1 MENKNVSMLLSLY
14 DKEKPEYLKEALT
27 SIFEQ
32 TVMPKEIVLVYDGPI
47 NEKLQV
53 VVTYFQQKDPH
64 LFTVVKLEKNQGL
77 GIALAI
83 GLEHTKN
90 RLVARMDTDDIM
102 EPQRLEKQLEI
113 FQKDPEIAIVGS
125 NIEEFTGTFSNVIGK
140 RIVPEYNNAIR
151 VFSQRR
157 NPFNHMTVMFDK
169 KAILEVGNYQPL
181 SGFED
186 YYLWARLLK
195 AGYKGYNI
203 QEILVHARAGAD
215 MYARRGGSKYLL
227 PGIKGRYRIWKEGL
241 GSLQD
246 FLVVVCGHLVI
257 SLLPNKIRGKVYE
270 SKLRKTN

>member
-1 MENKNVSMLLSLY
+1 MLLSLY

-125 NIEEFTGTFSNVIGK
+125 NIEEFTGTLSNVIGR
-140 RIVPEYNNAIR
+140 RIVPEYNDEIR
-151 VFSQRR
+151 VFSKRR

-169 KAILEVGNYQPL
+169 NAI
-181 SGFED
+181 
-186 YYLWARLLK
+186 
-195 AGYKGYNI
+195 
-203 QEILVHARAGAD
+203 
-215 MYARRGGSKYLL
+215 
-227 PGIKGRYRIWKEGL
+227 
-241 GSLQD
+241 
-246 FLVVVCGHLVI
+246 
-257 SLLPNKIRGKVYE
+257 
-270 SKLRKTN
+270 

>member
-1 MENKNVSMLLSLY
+1 MLLSLY
-14 DKEKPEYLKEALT
+14 DNEKPEYLKEALT

-125 NIEEFTGTFSNVIGK
+125 NIEEFTGTLSNVIGK

-151 VFSQRR
+151 VFSKRR

-203 QEILVHARAGAD
+203 QETLVYARTGND
-215 MYARRGGSKYLL
+215 IYARRGGMKYRGSGL
-227 PGIKGRYRIWKEGL
+227 KGRYRIWKDGL
-241 GSLQD
+241 GSVKD
-246 FLVVVCGHLVI
+246 FIIVSCGHIFI
-257 SLLPNKIRGKVYE
+257 SLLPNQLRGKFYQTQ
-270 SKLRKTN
+270 LRK